1 MCGGG
6 SRPSAPK
13 PPPDPRMEL
22 REYRVVAKDI
32 GIKDL
37 SSPKELVKVE
47 REMARRETERIE
59 QRYADQRAADQA
71 RMDTLMAQQRADQE
85 KMLSEQRAT
94 QQAQMQEYR
103 ASSEAAAAAEQAR
116 YEQTRAEAQ
125 ARADEQR
132 RIAQA
137 PPAPPPN
144 PSATDVKTS
153 LEIAPQARITGRGRR
168 RFRTGGLGTTAPVA
182 TSLSIPGVGS

>member
-13 PPPDPRMEL
+13 PPPDPRLEVKD
-22 REYRVVAKDI
+22 YKQVAKDI
-32 GIKDL
+32 GISNFNSQADII
-37 SSPKELVKVE
+37 KVE
-47 REMARRETERIE
+47 REMAARETARIE
-59 QRYADQRAADQA
+59 QRYDDQRAADQA
-71 RMDTLMAQQRADQE
+71 RMDTLMAQQRTDQE
-85 KMLSEQRAT
+85 RMLGEQRAT

-103 ASSEAAAAAEQAR
+103 ASSAAAAAAEQDR
-116 YEQTRAEAQ
+116 YEQARAEAQ

-144 PSATDVKTS
+144 PSVTDVKTS
-153 LEIAPQARITGRGRR
+153 LEIAPLARITGRGRR
-168 RFRTGGLGTTAPVA
+168 RFRTGGAAAAPVA
-182 TSLSIPGVGS
+182 TSLSIPGVRS

>member
-13 PPPDPRMEL
+13 PPPDPRL
-22 REYRVVAKDI
+22 KVPEYRQTAKEM
-32 GIKDL
+32 GIKL
-37 SSPKELVKVE
+37 SSPDELIRVE
-47 REMARRETERIE
+47 REMARRETARVE

-85 KMLSEQRAT
+85 KMLGEQRAT

-103 ASSEAAAAAEQAR
+103 ASSEKAAAAEQAR

-153 LEIAPQARITGRGRR
+153 LEIAPVARITGRGRR
-168 RFRTGGLGTTAPVA
+168 RFRTGGAAAAPVA
-182 TSLSIPGVGS
+182 TSLSIPGA